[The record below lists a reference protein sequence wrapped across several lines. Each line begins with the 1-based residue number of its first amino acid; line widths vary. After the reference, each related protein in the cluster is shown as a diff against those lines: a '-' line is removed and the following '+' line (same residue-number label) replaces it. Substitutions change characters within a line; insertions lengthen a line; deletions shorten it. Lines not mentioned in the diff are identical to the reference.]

1 MVLRFTN
8 KMVFP
13 DGLVEEL
20 VEDER
25 RRLEGEIDHEE
36 GLNVELVYFPG
47 VEDPMKSEI
56 DLIWELK
63 SITPDAINLLISFQ
77 NPIEVS
83 QDVEPDFVLVQVYGF
98 ERF

>member
-1 MVLRFTN
+1 MSPSGDMVLRFTN

-13 DGLVEEL
+13 DGLIEEL

-25 RRLEGEIDHEE
+25 RRLEGEIDNEE

-63 SITPDAINLLISFQ
+63 SITPDAINLLISF
-77 NPIEVS
+77 
-83 QDVEPDFVLVQVYGF
+83 
-98 ERF
+98 